1 MMRNSKFRNWN
12 PSLKFVLRET
22 RSHQSDSTII
32 IIGTYFHKQT
42 TIAFLRRSILVFI
55 VDRHPTYSTIQHELV
70 YLSQFIEFL
79 MNGQQLCLSKN
90 NEIRVGFWFGSL
102 SFSLPLFVLKNVSNS
117 LKQNEGQHK
126 HIVNFCFVLSISV
139 WRRYAASGTFMR
151 VCDDGWMNLY
161 DNCTPIC
168 FMLISLKEITLSL
181 DCYTSSTI
189 KFKEW
194 TLPRIFVRTSWFIAN
209 LSLCMQN
216 VF

>member
-1 MMRNSKFRNWN
+1 M
-12 PSLKFVLRET
+12 
-22 RSHQSDSTII
+22 
-32 IIGTYFHKQT
+32 
-42 TIAFLRRSILVFI
+42 
-55 VDRHPTYSTIQHELV
+55 
-70 YLSQFIEFL
+70 SQFIEFL

-139 WRRYAASGTFMR
+139 WSRYAASGTFMR

-189 KFKEW
+189 KFEEW

-216 VF
+216 VFLLRKLNNEKYSCLQFEKPISHIFRRPNLFDPICFKVER